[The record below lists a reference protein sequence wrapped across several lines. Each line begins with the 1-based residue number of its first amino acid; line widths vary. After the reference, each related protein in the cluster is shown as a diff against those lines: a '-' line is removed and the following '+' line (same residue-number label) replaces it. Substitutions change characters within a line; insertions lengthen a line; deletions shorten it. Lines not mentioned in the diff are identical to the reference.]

1 MQKCAQTAVYIQR
14 ETSQKRFDVTF
25 LFKGDVLSDLFVD
38 VDVFSD
44 FAMPYILRKN
54 QSCAVLDRI
63 GADVCHCSRQPIDI
77 THRSIRENET

>member
-44 FAMPYILRKN
+44 FAMPNIIRKN
-54 QSCAVLDRI
+54 QS
-63 GADVCHCSRQPIDI
+63 
-77 THRSIRENET
+77 RSEERRVGKEGRSPG

>member
-38 VDVFSD
+38 VDVFLISLCQTSYGRTN
-44 FAMPYILRKN
+44 P
-54 QSCAVLDRI
+54 VLFLI
-63 GADVCHCSRQPIDI
+63 V
-77 THRSIRENET
+77 

>member
-38 VDVFSD
+38 VDVFS
-44 FAMPYILRKN
+44 
-54 QSCAVLDRI
+54 
-63 GADVCHCSRQPIDI
+63 VCHCSRQPIDI